1 MANAIT
7 VGRLVLLFVAIAL
20 LYTEWRVA
28 LLAAWSFLV
37 VVFVGDALDGIVARR
52 RGTTTTFG
60 AIFDIAGD
68 RVVENA
74 LWIVFADLGLIG
86 VWAPLLVMTR
96 GFLVDGIRSV
106 ALQAGRT
113 PFGERTMARTPL
125 TRFLTASRTMRALYG
140 IAKLVGFLFLGGL
153 LIEQRVGFPGI
164 GWLFASPL
172 ALALGWLAV
181 YVTLALTLVRG
192 LPVLVDAWPYLR
204 SRSSD
209 FGEETDERTLSPL

>member
-7 VGRLVLLFVAIAL
+7 VGRVVLLFVGIGL
-20 LYTEWRVA
+20 LYTSERRSLVLAWI
-28 LLAAWSFLV
+28 LLL

-52 RGTTTTFG
+52 RGATTVFG
-60 AIFDIAGD
+60 AVFDIAGD

-96 GFLVDGIRSV
+96 GFLVDGLRSV

-113 PFGERTMARTPL
+113 PFGERTMARTRL

-140 IAKLVGFLFLGGL
+140 VAKLAAFLFLATL
-153 LIEQRVGFPGI
+153 VAEQRAGFPVV
-164 GWLFASPL
+164 GWLVREPML
-172 ALALGWLAV
+172 AGIGWLAV
-181 YVTLALTLVRG
+181 YATLVLTVVRG
-192 LPVLVDAWPYLR
+192 LPVLVDAWPYLGWR
-204 SRSSD
+204 TEPVGDAVSDSSA
-209 FGEETDERTLSPL
+209 R